1 MNYATANNKLGKRD
15 RAKVARNTYL
25 ERRGD
30 CIALKLHATD
40 IATLYPSGAL
50 ALNSG
55 GWRTATT
62 KDRLSSVVRIHQ
74 ERGQWYVTV
83 SGKVYTFR
91 DGMTIGPRG
100 GVNGAPLKGSGGDA
114 KEAKMRTKVKAFAD
128 AWTDRLFSGK
138 MEAPGAGDCFYC
150 AMRTADGK
158 SLGDATGDRSHLLL
172 HVKERY
178 YVPSLVHGIV
188 DRISPVARGTV
199 GYLFKL
205 HPSAPGQWAMD
216 IAREQVQKAMRRYLL
231 QGCGFT
237 PASPR

>member
-1 MNYATANNKLGKRD
+1 MNYATANEKLKGRT
-15 RAKVARNTYL
+15 RAKVNRNTYL

-40 IATLYPSGAL
+40 IATLYPSGAVT
-50 ALNSG
+50 LNSG

-62 KDRLSSVVRIHQ
+62 KERLSLLVRINQ

-83 SGKVYTFR
+83 GERVYLFR

-100 GVNGAPLKGSGGDA
+100 GVTGAPLKDSGGDKA
-114 KEAKMRTKVKAFAD
+114 AQRWRMKVRNFAD
-128 AWTDRLFSGK
+128 TWTDHLLSGK

-199 GYLFKL
+199 GYLFGL

-216 IAREQVQKAMRRYLL
+216 IAREQVKKAMRRYMLKE
-231 QGCGFT
+231 CGFT
-237 PASPR
+237 PASSR